1 MRNPPRSSP
10 TAIVERDAP
19 LRWIAHALSEARHGH
34 GSVVAIEG
42 GYGLGKSSLAQ
53 SALEAAG
60 RAGMATHTARGRALE
75 QEHAYGVVLQLF
87 EARATRKHGTGLG
100 HLSAAARKA
109 MPLFESEPADF
120 SDRQSFSILHG
131 LYWLCADLARECP
144 LAVVVDD
151 ADLADAASLRFLVYL
166 TERVHDLP
174 VVLVVTAG
182 SAVRSSAPDV
192 LRQVVRHPVTTRLVL
207 EPLSSEGT
215 AGCLRRSVFPSAHP
229 DFTQAIHNAAAGNP
243 LLVHELAVLLA
254 AAGIEPV
261 QDASER
267 VATFAPSPLSARA
280 LARIRPLGS
289 DAERL
294 LRAAA
299 VFGDSAEVRLA
310 AELAGL
316 DYRDAAE
323 AADGL
328 VQAGLL
334 SRSERLTF
342 VHPVVRRAVEA
353 DRPPA
358 SRAEDHR
365 RAAELLAEEEAPA
378 ERVAGHLM
386 KATRSA
392 SGWVVDT
399 LCGAADHALARGAP
413 AAAVRYLRRALEE
426 PPARSR
432 RPALVL
438 ELGRAEAAAG
448 HPEAVERIR
457 EAAERLPD
465 PAQRAHAALESGH
478 MLVALG
484 RRREATDVFARHI
497 DELKAEPTEI
507 GAQLGAALSSVTR
520 LDTMRSGVPPAP
532 AEVPGY
538 AATPAERAALAQL
551 ALEAALRGDPRE
563 EVCELAERA
572 LARGALLDDTAAHGI
587 AYCVA
592 VGALTVAEYLQTAE
606 IALTAALERA
616 QGSLLGVA
624 TVTSFQ
630 SFAALRRGRVD
641 AAAEEARRAL
651 AAEPH
656 GWRIGASGA
665 RWVLADVMIER
676 DEVDA
681 AQRLIADTERNAAD
695 ESPAHLTALAAQ
707 GRLALAGGDAES
719 ALAAFTDCGAGL
731 DSLGITNPALI
742 AWRSGAG
749 RAAAMLGDRAEG
761 AELVAAELE
770 LAERFGAL
778 GVIAH
783 ALRAFAAVHS
793 GDARVE
799 LLEEAVQ
806 RAESSQAALERAK
819 TLVDYGAALRRSG
832 RRRDAR
838 EPLRQGLLLAQRCG
852 AVALVKFA
860 RGEATAAGVRPRRTA
875 LRGVEALTPREHQ
888 VASLAAQG
896 RSNREIAEAL
906 FVTVKTVEWHLKHAY
921 AKLGAESRRDLPAV
935 FSDTS
940 A

>member
-1 MRNPPRSSP
+1 M
-10 TAIVERDAP
+10 ERDAP
-19 LRWIAHALSEARHGH
+19 LRWIAHALSEARHGR

-53 SALEAAG
+53 SAMEAAG
-60 RAGMATHTARGRALE
+60 QEGMATHSARGRALE

-87 EARATRKHGTGLG
+87 EARATRKHGKGLG

-109 MPLFESEPADF
+109 MPLFESEPADR
-120 SDRQSFSILHG
+120 SDQQSFSILHG

-174 VVLVVTAG
+174 VALVVTAG
-182 SAVRSSAPDV
+182 SAIRSSDPDV
-192 LRQVVRHPVTTRLVL
+192 LRQVIRHPATTRLVL

-229 DFTQAIHNAAAGNP
+229 EFSQAIHDAAAGNP
-243 LLVHELAVLLA
+243 LLVHELAALLA

-267 VATFAPSPLSARA
+267 VATFAPSALSARA

-334 SRSERLTF
+334 SPSERLTF
-342 VHPVVRRAVEA
+342 VHPVVRSAVEA

-386 KATRSA
+386 KATRSG

-399 LCGAADHALARGAP
+399 LRGAAHHALAHGAP

-426 PPARSR
+426 PPARDR
-432 RPALVL
+432 RAALVL

-478 MLVALG
+478 MLVSLG
-484 RRREATDVFARHI
+484 RRREAADDFARHI
-497 DELKAEPTEI
+497 DELSEPTKI
-507 GAQLGAALSSVTR
+507 GAQLSAALSSVTR
-520 LDTMRSGVPPAP
+520 LDMMRSGVPPAP
-532 AEVPGY
+532 VEVPGY

-563 EVCELAERA
+563 EVSELAERA
-572 LARGALLDDTAAHGI
+572 LARGGLLDDTAAHGI
-587 AYCVA
+587 AYYVA

-606 IALTAALERA
+606 IALAAALERA

-624 TVTSFQ
+624 TATSFR
-630 SFAALRRGRVD
+630 SFAALRRGLVD

-651 AAEPH
+651 AAERQ

-676 DEVDA
+676 DELDA
-681 AQRLIADTERNAAD
+681 AQRLIADSERDAAE
-695 ESPAHLTALAAQ
+695 ESPAHLTALAAR
-707 GRLALAGGDAES
+707 GRLALAGGDANS
-719 ALAAFTDCGAGL
+719 ALAAFTDCGAKL
-731 DSLGITNPALI
+731 DSLGITNPAVI

-749 RAAAMLGDRAEG
+749 RAAAMLGDHAEG
-761 AELVAAELE
+761 AELVAAEIE

-852 AVALVKFA
+852 AVALVNFA

-921 AKLGAESRRDLPAV
+921 GKLGAESRRDLPAV